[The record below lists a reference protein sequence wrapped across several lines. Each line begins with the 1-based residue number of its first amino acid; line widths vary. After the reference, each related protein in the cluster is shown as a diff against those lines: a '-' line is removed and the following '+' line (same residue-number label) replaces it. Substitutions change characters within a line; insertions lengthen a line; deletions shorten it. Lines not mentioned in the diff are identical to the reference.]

1 MKLIGHLITITRH
14 RNTVI
19 RLCRKVGIGWQG
31 LGHDLSK
38 YGITE
43 LRTGAKYYTGD
54 RSPNSAERAEKGYS
68 EAWLHHKGRNKH
80 HFEYWYDY
88 SEKDKKYMPVPM
100 PMRYLLE
107 SFCDR
112 IAASK
117 IYLKDKYVDS
127 FPLQYF
133 NEKGDALL
141 MHPESADKMRSWLTL
156 LAEKGEKEAFSVIKK
171 EYAAYKRSKKQ
182 TARSKRT

>member
-1 MKLIGHLITITRH
+1 MK
-14 RNTVI
+14 
-19 RLCRKVGIGWQG
+19 LCRKAGIGWQG

-43 LRTGAKYYTGD
+43 LSTGAKYYTGD
-54 RSPNSAERAEKGYS
+54 RSPNAAERDEKGYS

-88 SEKDKKYMPVPM
+88 SEDEKKYLPVPM
-100 PMRYLLE
+100 PMKYLLE

-117 IYLKDKYVDS
+117 IYLKDRYSDAY
-127 FPLQYF
+127 PLEYF
-133 NEKGDALL
+133 LAKGDAEL
-141 MHPESADKMRSWLTL
+141 MHAQSAGKMRSWLEL
-156 LAEKGEKEAFSVIKK
+156 LAVKGEEEAFSVIRK
-171 EYAAYKRSKKQ
+171 EYMDYKKTINKQPQTKRSE
-182 TARSKRT
+182 KRRNN